1 MSQFFIKSNKGAIMY
16 NILYLIKSKSLKII
30 ARKYVLLLIPITFL
44 FCSLIFTP
52 LVKAQDILLQ
62 TGFEDF
68 TVGAP
73 PTDWEVRGEQ
83 INVTD
88 ETVKNG
94 NKSLGIFGGS
104 NDDRCGVAIET
115 ENPIIS
121 VEFWVFINGS
131 GRAFNLKVI
140 SDDNIHANDGGV
152 YMNWNANAVRLYNGS
167 AWVAIDE
174 FPFGSWRYV
183 RVVADVGESKFDYYV
198 GKDRDEALLA
208 DPIQGLAFRKPASNP
223 TAQWVVFHIYSSVAQ
238 GFVDDLLIYEGADP
252 PVSTPVESKDKLT
265 TYWGKVKQHSSL
277 Q

>member
-1 MSQFFIKSNKGAIMY
+1 MKYKSQQFES
-16 NILYLIKSKSLKII
+16 SSLNII
-30 ARKYVLLLIPITFL
+30 ATVNSTLIFLLSTVI
-44 FCSLIFTP
+44 CSLIFTQQ
-52 LVKAQDILLQ
+52 VVAQDILLQ

-73 PTDWEVRGEQ
+73 PTDWSVRGEQ

-88 ETVKNG
+88 ETVKTG
-94 NKSLGIFGGS
+94 NKALGILGGA

-121 VEFWVFINGS
+121 VEFWVMITGA
-131 GRAFNLKVI
+131 GRSFNLKVV
-140 SDDNIHANDGGV
+140 SDDNIAGNDGGV
-152 YMNWNANAVRLYNGS
+152 YMNWNENAVRLYNGS
-167 AWVAIDE
+167 AWVAIGE

-183 RVVADVGESKFDYYV
+183 RVVADVSKSEFDYYL

-208 DPIQGLAFRKPASNP
+208 DPIQGLAFRKPATNP
-223 TAQWVVFHIYSSVAQ
+223 TAQWVVFHVYSSVAQ

-265 TYWGKVKQHSSL
+265 TYWGKVKQHSST

>member
-1 MSQFFIKSNKGAIMY
+1 MNHKLHPIKLSSNIDTKVYFALFVFFTM
-16 NILYLIKSKSLKII
+16 
-30 ARKYVLLLIPITFL
+30 VL
-44 FCSLIFTP
+44 CSSVFTQT
-52 LVKAQDILLQ
+52 VVAQDILLQ
-62 TGFEDF
+62 TDFEDF

-121 VEFWVFINGS
+121 VEFWVLIKGT
-131 GRAFNLKVI
+131 GRSFNLKVV
-140 SDDNIHANDGGV
+140 SDDNIAGNDGGV
-152 YMNWNANAVRLYNGS
+152 YMNWNENAVRLYNGS
-167 AWVAIDE
+167 AWVAIGE
-174 FPFGSWRYV
+174 FPFETWRYV
-183 RVVADVGESKFDYYV
+183 RVVADVSKSEFDYYV
-198 GKDRDEALLA
+198 GKDRDETLLA
-208 DPIQGLAFRKPASNP
+208 DPIQGLAFRKPATNP
-223 TAQWVVFHIYSSVAQ
+223 TAQWVVFHVYSSVAQ
-238 GFVDDLLIYEGADP
+238 GFIDDLLIYEGADP